1 MATTRITNL
10 WREDLVELDPDI
22 RVTRVFA
29 EALVSET
36 DLRVTRVYVEVLHNL
51 ALPPVPTA
59 SLIPTVIT
67 QNV

>member
-29 EALVSET
+29 EALVSEV
-36 DLRVTRVYVEVLHNL
+36 DLRVTRIYVEVLHEIGT
-51 ALPPVPTA
+51 PPVPSA